1 MALGGFGWFI
11 LSIRRDKPRISERRM
26 NSCRRA
32 GQVSNCYLDGAML
45 GAIQK
50 DIATHLPDVTANL
63 PGLGQEQQRRH
74 PLVGTEAGLA
84 REVVQVSDEPVQEV
98 LQPFIFALVVDPDS
112 IRRDVVDSQVQ
123 ELWSLRV
130 LSHGYVC
137 HFGVSRYWHDNQ
149 VKKKLG
155 ILNPP

>member
-1 MALGGFGWFI
+1 MVYTVDQEGQAQDIGEEDELLPAAQGQSVAAFPMEPCSGG
-11 LSIRRDKPRISERRM
+11 IR
-26 NSCRRA
+26 
-32 GQVSNCYLDGAML
+32 
-45 GAIQK
+45 K